1 MKMAMASNNRA
12 TTSTIKTNTVKPIMT
27 NKNTNTISKGEMD
40 TMMSRKSEQ
49 LLEL

>member
-1 MKMAMASNNRA
+1 
-12 TTSTIKTNTVKPIMT
+12 MT